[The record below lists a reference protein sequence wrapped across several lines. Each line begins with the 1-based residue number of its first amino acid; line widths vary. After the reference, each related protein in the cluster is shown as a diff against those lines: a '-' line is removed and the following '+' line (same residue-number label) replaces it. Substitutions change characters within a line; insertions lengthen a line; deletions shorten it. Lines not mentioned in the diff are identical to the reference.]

1 MISYI
6 HTGTVIGLEAV
17 PVEIEVDVAYRGF
30 PSFTIVGLPGKEIAE
45 AKERVRT
52 AIVNAGFPMPEAR
65 ITVNMAPADIPKTG
79 TAFDLPIALGIL
91 AASGIL
97 QPEQVSQHF
106 FCGELSLDS
115 RVQQVRGSISL
126 RLLAEKQQY
135 RFCLPRSSA
144 VEAALVGPSDTCFPV
159 STLQEVVAY
168 LQGKKTLTPLTQ
180 SIDIVEAKDATT
192 PDFSDIIGQQ
202 TVKRA
207 LEIAAAG
214 FHNVHLKGPP
224 GSGKTLLSRAF
235 AGILPSLSDTEMI
248 DVTNVYSIAGML
260 EQRQYLRQPPYRA
273 PHHTIS
279 RNGLIGGGT
288 IPKPGEISLAHRG
301 VLFLDELPEFPR
313 SVLEALRQPL
323 EEGTVSIARTGGVLT
338 FPSRFLFLSASN
350 PCPCG
355 YLGHARLHCSC
366 SPGAIERYTKRIS
379 GPLLDRIDIHLTVQ
393 PVEEYAL
400 RMQSSAESSAVIK
413 NRVME
418 ARNRQKKRLQGLS
431 VQTNGEMS
439 ASQVRQYC
447 KLEPQLETLFED
459 AVKRLALSARAM
471 YKTLKLART
480 IADLDRSDDIKLN
493 HLSESF
499 QYRLPQQLES

>member
-79 TAFDLPIALGIL
+79 TGFDLPIALGIL
-91 AASGIL
+91 AASGVL
-97 QPEQVSQHF
+97 QPHQVSDHF
-106 FCGELSLDS
+106 FCGELSLDN
-115 RVQQVRGSISL
+115 RVQHVRGIISL
-126 RLLAEKQQY
+126 RLLAEQHQY
-135 RFCLPRSSA
+135 KFCLPRSSA
-144 VEAALVGPSDTCFPV
+144 SEAALVGSSDRCFPV

-168 LQGKKTLTPLTQ
+168 LQKKTKLTPLVHSNLAAEHNLTF
-180 SIDIVEAKDATT
+180 T
-192 PDFSDIIGQQ
+192 PDFADIIGQQ

-207 LEIAAAG
+207 LEVAAAG

-224 GSGKTLLSRAF
+224 GAGKTLLSRAF
-235 AGILPSLSDTEMI
+235 AGILPPLSETEMI
-248 DVTNVYSIAGML
+248 DVTNIYSIAGML
-260 EQRQYLRQPPYRA
+260 EQRQDLRQPPYRA

-279 RNGLIGGGT
+279 RNGLIGGGS

-323 EEGTVSIARTGGVLT
+323 EEGTVSISRTGGALT
-338 FPSRFLFLSASN
+338 FPSRFLFLCASN

-355 YLGHARLHCSC
+355 NLGHARLPCSC
-366 SPGAIERYTKRIS
+366 SAAAVERYSKRVS
-379 GPLLDRIDIHLTVQ
+379 GPLLDRIDIHLSVQ

-400 RMQSSAESSAVIK
+400 RMHSSAESSAEI
-413 NRVME
+413 RGRILE
-418 ARNRQKKRLQGLS
+418 ARDRQKIRLRNIS
-431 VQTNGEMS
+431 IQTNGEMT
-439 ASQVRQYC
+439 ASQVRQFC
-447 KLEPQLETLFED
+447 ILDARLETFFED

-471 YKTLKLART
+471 FKTLKLART
-480 IADLDRSDDIKLN
+480 IADLDCSDNINLK

>member
-1 MISYI
+1 MLSYI

-30 PSFTIVGLPGKEIAE
+30 PTFTIVGLPGKEIAE

-79 TAFDLPIALGIL
+79 TSFDLPIALGIL
-91 AASGIL
+91 AASGVL
-97 QPEQVSQHF
+97 QPHHVSGHF

-115 RVQQVRGSISL
+115 RVQHIRGSISL
-126 RLLAEKQQY
+126 RLLAEQQQY
-135 RFCLPRSSA
+135 IFCLPRSSA
-144 VEAALVGPSDTCFPV
+144 VEAALVGPSDLCIPV
-159 STLQEVVAY
+159 STLQEVVSY
-168 LQGKKTLTPLTQ
+168 LQGKVTLAPLTQ
-180 SIDIVEAKDATT
+180 ASLIVAHEEATA
-192 PDFSDIIGQQ
+192 PDFADIIGQQ

-207 LEIAAAG
+207 LEVAAAG

-224 GSGKTLLSRAF
+224 GAGKTLLSRAF
-235 AGILPSLSDTEMI
+235 AGILPPLTETEVV
-248 DVTNVYSIAGML
+248 DVTNIYSIAGML
-260 EQRQYLRQPPYRA
+260 EQRQNLRQPPYRA

-279 RNGLIGGGT
+279 RNGLIGGGS

-323 EEGTVSIARTGGVLT
+323 EEGTVSISRTGGVLT

-355 YLGHARLHCSC
+355 YRGHARLSCSC
-366 SPGAIERYTKRIS
+366 SPAVVERYNKRVS
-379 GPLLDRIDIHLTVQ
+379 GPLLDRIDIHLQVQ

-400 RMQSSAESSAVIK
+400 RTHSNAESSEVVR
-413 NRVME
+413 NRILE
-418 ARNRQKKRLQGLS
+418 ARDRQKMRLQSLS
-431 VQTNGEMS
+431 IQTNGEMTTK
-439 ASQVRQYC
+439 QVKQFC
-447 KLEPQLETLFED
+447 TLDAKLETFFED

-471 YKTLKLART
+471 FKTLKLART
-480 IADLDRSDDIKLN
+480 IADLDCSDSIKLN